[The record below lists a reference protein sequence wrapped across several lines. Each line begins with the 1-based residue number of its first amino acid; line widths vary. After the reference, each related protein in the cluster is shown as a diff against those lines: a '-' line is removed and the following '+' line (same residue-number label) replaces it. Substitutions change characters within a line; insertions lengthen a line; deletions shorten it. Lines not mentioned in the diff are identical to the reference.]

1 MCVCADMN
9 TFPSSFPVMLKLR
22 PISTFSGHLFMNCHS
37 DDVETAHPSSW
48 VGGSYSHLLF
58 PNIPGY
64 GLGLA
69 GEVLGA
75 RAEWC
80 SVTENPSAGG
90 GGAASDLRE
99 MFLKTDNYMGGRYFA
114 EIVKGV
120 FADME
125 KDVFTFAENR
135 ISIYGKQASEWSKL
149 ANWYGRPDPHSNP
162 PLPCSSN
169 HHSGNYWM
177 QLHFGGFC
185 IALLDPKHSLQ
196 VKKKIPPFSCDVEF
210 SHFFCV
216 IPPVL
221 FVLHVFLS
229 ALSYCG

>member
-1 MCVCADMN
+1 MVFRN
-9 TFPSSFPVMLKLR
+9 GE
-22 PISTFSGHLFMNCHS
+22 PIG
-37 DDVETAHPSSW
+37 W
-48 VGGSYSHLLF
+48 
-58 PNIPGY
+58 
-64 GLGLA
+64 
-69 GEVLGA
+69 
-75 RAEWC
+75 
-80 SVTENPSAGG
+80 GG